1 VKGAAPALHPRV
13 SEESREVVERIDA
26 LRRRRDVDGL
36 IRELA
41 RRSAATRADAAFAL
55 GRLGDRRA
63 VEPLIRLLDD
73 PDLRVRRHAVIAL
86 GSLGDPAAIGPLLA
100 VSGDPL
106 ATARSLKTQTAAS
119 LLHPRAV
126 FDEIEQFLATEE
138 SVREKAFSSLA
149 RLGAREI
156 VPALVELLD
165 HEAPH
170 VRRKA
175 AIALGRIGDPAAV
188 PDLRRRVRREPPYR
202 WLPYVRALRR
212 IQRGSSSARP

>member
-1 VKGAAPALHPRV
+1 VPN
-13 SEESREVVERIDA
+13 EYREAVQCIDA

-36 IRELA
+36 IRELS
-41 RRSAATRADAAFAL
+41 RRSASTRVAAVFAL
-55 GRLGDRRA
+55 ERLGDRRA

-73 PDLRVRRHAVIAL
+73 PDLRVRRHTVITL
-86 GSLGDPAAIGPLLA
+86 GRLGDPAAIGPLLA
-100 VSGDPL
+100 VVGDPL
-106 ATARSLKTQTAAS
+106 ATARSLKTDTDAS
-119 LLHPRAV
+119 LLHPRAA
-126 FDEIEQFLATEE
+126 FREIEGFLATEE

-156 VPALVELLD
+156 IPALVELLD
-165 HEAPH
+165 HDAPH

-188 PDLRRRVRREPPYR
+188 PDLRRRLRREPPYR